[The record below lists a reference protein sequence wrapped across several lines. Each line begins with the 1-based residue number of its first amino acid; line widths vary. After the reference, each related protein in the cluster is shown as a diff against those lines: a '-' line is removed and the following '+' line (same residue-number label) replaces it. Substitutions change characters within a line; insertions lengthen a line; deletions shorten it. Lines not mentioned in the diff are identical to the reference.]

1 MKTFFVS
8 AFAGLMLLSVQLSA
22 QEKIHVNNCSWI
34 TVSVTDGPDGLP
46 VSTTEIGPGPDGYYL
61 FYSDASESNLLMEG
75 ALENGL
81 RQGSWKYY
89 LPDGTLYCRCHYA
102 NGLLNGLYE
111 VFNPDGSVNTSMQ
124 MLNDSP
130 VENQ

>member
-1 MKTFFVS
+1 
-8 AFAGLMLLSVQLSA
+8 
-22 QEKIHVNNCSWI
+22 
-34 TVSVTDGPDGLP
+34 
-46 VSTTEIGPGPDGYYL
+46 
-61 FYSDASESNLLMEG
+61 LLMEG